1 MFTLTTLFCYVLSI
15 DCLHYIKYICVVI
28 AHIRDLFNQISGTIL
43 NAQAIIIDWFP
54 WPLPTLP
61 SIKSRPYSFCNSAF
75 GLRFERE
82 DADTA
87 VLGYKAD

>member
-43 NAQAIIIDWFP
+43 NAQAIIID
-54 WPLPTLP
+54 
-61 SIKSRPYSFCNSAF
+61 
-75 GLRFERE
+75 
-82 DADTA
+82 
-87 VLGYKAD
+87 